1 MSATVSVLNPERGD
15 AAMTAERK
23 ETKYLVPY
31 DAVDALVHAFVQ
43 RLPSHRFTGHQ
54 ANRLP
59 DAHHYVTT
67 IYFDTASHA
76 HYRAALQNAHHNVKL
91 RAKEYYDLH
100 PSLAEVATDPAEL
113 LRYHPWLWFELKRR
127 DGERTMKCRFR
138 LPKRDVPAFF
148 AGESLTSELPPHS
161 SIAPAAAG
169 ETPLEEIERY
179 CRALGEPLGVSCLV
193 NYRRLSFQDAEGN
206 LRVTLDLGLA
216 FYAAPPELWT
226 RERPL
231 ERSGLG
237 VARATLPTAVLE
249 VKRRAALPSWLSALV
264 EETGLESSAFSKFV
278 AAARA
283 VHGHV

>member
-1 MSATVSVLNPERGD
+1 
-15 AAMTAERK
+15 MTAERK

-31 DAVDALVHAFVQ
+31 ESVDALVHAFAEK
-43 RLPSHRFTGHQ
+43 LPSHRFTGHQ

-67 IYFDTASHA
+67 VYFDTASHA
-76 HYRAALQNAHHNVKL
+76 HYRAALRNAAHNVKL
-91 RAKEYYDLH
+91 RAKEYYDVH
-100 PSLAEVATDPAEL
+100 PSLAEVATDPSEL

-127 DGERTMKCRFR
+127 EGERTLKCRFR

-148 AGESLTSELPPHS
+148 AGERLSADLPDHS
-161 SIAPAAAG
+161 SIMPEAPT

-193 NYRRLSFQDAEGN
+193 NYRRLSFQDAEGS
-206 LRVTLDLGLA
+206 LRITLDLGLA
-216 FYAAPPELWT
+216 FYAPPPELWT

-231 ERSGLG
+231 ERSALG
-237 VARATLPTAVLE
+237 VPREHLPKAVLE
-249 VKRRAALPSWLSALV
+249 VKRRAAPPAWLSDLL
-264 EETGLESSAFSKFV
+264 EETTLESSAFSKFV

-283 VHGHV
+283 VHGDG

>member
-1 MSATVSVLNPERGD
+1 VSATVSILHRERGD

-31 DAVDALVHAFVQ
+31 DSVDSLVHAFAQ
-43 RLPSHRFTGHQ
+43 QLPSHRFTGHQ

-67 IYFDTASHA
+67 VYFDTASHA
-76 HYRAALQNAHHNVKL
+76 HYRAALRNAEHNVKL
-91 RAKEYYDLH
+91 RAKEYYDVH
-100 PSLAEVATDPAEL
+100 PSLAEVATDSAEL

-127 DGERTMKCRFR
+127 EGERTLKCRFR

-148 AGESLTSELPPHS
+148 AGERLSADPPEHS
-161 SIAPAAAG
+161 SIAPEAPN

-179 CRALGEPLGVSCLV
+179 CRALGEPLTVSCLV

-206 LRVTLDLGLA
+206 LRITLDLGLA
-216 FYAAPPELWT
+216 FYAPLPELWT

-237 VARATLPTAVLE
+237 RARETLPAAVLE
-249 VKRRAALPSWLSALV
+249 VKRRAALPEWLSELL
-264 EETGLESSAFSKFV
+264 EGTGLESSAFSKFA

-283 VHGHV
+283 VHGDV

>member
-1 MSATVSVLNPERGD
+1 MSATVSVLHPERGD

-31 DAVDALVHAFVQ
+31 ESVDALVSAFAEQ
-43 RLPSHRFTGHQ
+43 LPSHRFTGHQ

-67 IYFDTASHA
+67 VYFDTASHA
-76 HYRAALQNAHHNVKL
+76 HYRAAIRNAQHNVKL
-91 RAKEYYDLH
+91 RAKEYYDVH

-127 DGERTMKCRFR
+127 DGERTLKCRFR

-148 AGESLTSELPPHS
+148 AGERLSGDLPEHS
-161 SIAPAAAG
+161 SIVPEAPN

-179 CRALGEPLGVSCLV
+179 CRALGEPLTVSCLV
-193 NYRRLSFQDAEGN
+193 NYRRLSFQDAHGH
-206 LRVTLDLGLA
+206 LRITLDLGLA
-216 FYAAPPELWT
+216 FYPPPPELWT

-231 ERSGLG
+231 ERSALG
-237 VARATLPTAVLE
+237 APRQVLPNAVLE
-249 VKRRAALPSWLSALV
+249 VKRRVELPAWLSELLGKS
-264 EETGLESSAFSKFV
+264 THESSAFSKFV

-283 VHGHV
+283 VHGNA